1 MPENELEQAIKILK
15 QKYERAKHLE
25 CVKNPIAYALYQT
38 WKYFDK

>member
-1 MPENELEQAIKILK
+1 MPENELELAIKILK

-25 CVKNPIAYALYQT
+25 YVKKPIAYALYQT